1 MKKER
6 EREKE
11 KRKRKLEILQL
22 NFAACVFL
30 CVCGERNNEQWQEN
44 RAELYMYVL
53 G

>member
-1 MKKER
+1 MKKRER
-6 EREKE
+6 ERKE
-11 KRKRKLEILQL
+11 KLEILQL
-22 NFAACVFL
+22 NFAACVFM